1 MRLTRILFALALTAL
16 LAMPARATELLD
28 MDINIGRQ
36 ILARGLCKTPA
47 EVNYVAKVQD
57 NIYLF
62 SVFYAQKEARFFVG
76 VYKDIIR
83 VQGKDF
89 RNITRT
95 IPYTFDDTSKCAV
108 IEYSVPDCPTNER
121 IVCCSEKTIEEKL
134 DDKFWDKTIPEL
146 LEEDL
151 QNAIKSGNP
160 AQPQGTDNGTT
171 QGQEQGQGQPQ

>member
-1 MRLTRILFALALTAL
+1 MRLKRFLFALVLAALMAL
-16 LAMPARATELLD
+16 PARATEFID
-28 MDINIGRQ
+28 MDICIGKK

-47 EVNYVAKVQD
+47 EVNYVARVRD

-62 SVFYAQKEARFFVG
+62 SVFYAQKESRFFVG
-76 VYKDIIR
+76 VYDDVIR
-83 VQGKDF
+83 IQGKDF

-95 IPYTFDDTSKCAV
+95 IPYNFDETAKCAV

-151 QNAIKSGNP
+151 ENAIKSGTM
-160 AQPQGTDNGTT
+160 QDDNGTVPA
-171 QGQEQGQGQPQ
+171 Q